1 MAPCNILFLFLLV
14 TFLTFATTA
23 THSINDLSND
33 TMTVPQHGS
42 GGLTPVTAPISDY
55 IHLNCSSE
63 RSFFSSGFQ
72 SNLEDL
78 FSFLS
83 SEAASN
89 NRFSIHPVNGENPS
103 DSAFG
108 MFMCRG
114 DVTPDL
120 CLQCVENAKEQL
132 TQDCSS
138 SQQAVIWYDECTV
151 RYSNISFF
159 YRADTSPAYAM
170 PRLANVS
177 DPKNFSRLLHLTLNN
192 IVGQASSNDNKF
204 ATTQAKVPGSQS
216 LYCLAQCTHDLSP
229 SDCKTCLSAAIREL
243 PSCCEASEGGSV
255 LYPSCNVRYEFY
267 PFFDSNSSS
276 TQTPPWVPASHFSYA
291 NSTYLHHNCSSDHEP
306 AKPAFERDLKIL
318 FSHMSSNATVA
329 NKSFYK
335 GNVESSVNG
344 LFMCRGDLPS
354 LLCQQ
359 CVANAT
365 LRISSLCNS
374 SRQAVIWFSYCM
386 LRYSDKYFFSN
397 METSPSFQKLNVTT
411 PSTHVP
417 TQGFFNNKLS
427 NTIEDVA
434 EKAGDSDGKFV
445 NKSLK
450 LNPSQTLYAL
460 GQCTQHLSSD
470 QCKAC
475 LESINTIIPWTRL
488 GSVGGMVLYPN
499 CNIRFELF
507 QFYMT
512 DQPPK
517 DNPSPS
523 RRKDKKK
530 GHARTMILIIV
541 VSTTSV
547 TFFSISYYLIK
558 RKGRKNSE
566 VILREKCVYF

>member
-1 MAPCNILFLFLLV
+1 MASCNILFLFLLV

-23 THSINDLSND
+23 TPKTTQHYYWND
-33 TMTVPQHGS
+33 PQHGS
-42 GGLTPVTAPISDY
+42 GGLAPHPDDDVRVTDY
-55 IHLNCSSE
+55 IQLNCSSE
-63 RSFFSSGFQ
+63 RSVFSSVFQ
-72 SNLEDL
+72 SNPKNL

-89 NRFSIHPVNGENPS
+89 NGFSTYTAHGDNPS
-103 DSAFG
+103 DYVFG
-108 MFMCRG
+108 LFMCRG
-114 DVTPDL
+114 DVSPDL
-120 CLQCVENAKEQL
+120 F
-132 TQDCSS
+132 
-138 SQQAVIWYDECTV
+138 

-170 PRLANVS
+170 PSLANVS
-177 DPKNFSRLLHLTLNN
+177 DPKNFSRLLNLTLNN
-192 IVGQASSNDNKF
+192 IVGQASSDDNKF
-204 ATTQAKVPGSQS
+204 ATNASKPT
-216 LYCLAQCTHDLSP
+216 
-229 SDCKTCLSAAIREL
+229 REL
-243 PSCCEASEGGSV
+243 PSCCEASEGGRV
-255 LYPSCNVRYEFY
+255 LYPSCNVRYELY

-276 TQTPPWVPASHFSYA
+276 TQAPPWVPASHFSYA
-291 NSTYLHHNCSSDHEP
+291 NSTYLHHNCSSDDEP
-306 AKPAFERDLKIL
+306 ADRDFKRDLKIL

-335 GNVESSVNG
+335 GNVEISVYG

-365 LRISSLCNS
+365 LRISALCNS
-374 SRQAVIWFSYCM
+374 SRQAIIWFSYCM
-386 LRYSDKYFFSN
+386 LRYSNKYFFSN

-470 QCKAC
+470 QCTAC

-512 DQPPK
+512 DQSPK

-523 RRKDKKK
+523 RRKGKVPLCHI
-530 GHARTMILIIV
+530 GLV
-541 VSTTSV
+541 
-547 TFFSISYYLIK
+547 L
-558 RKGRKNSE
+558 
-566 VILREKCVYF
+566 